1 MRNRAKIPRELAG
14 KWVAWDREQTQI
26 ISSADT
32 FDEVKQLAGDLGW
45 REVVIGK
52 VPSWPH
58 WRSNGCHLLCV
69 VAVFIAGMSNSLSD
83 FVGW

>member
-1 MRNRAKIPRELAG
+1 MRRKISISRELAG

-45 REVVIGK
+45 REVVIAK
-52 VPSWPH
+52 VPSWSQ
-58 WRSNGCHLLCV
+58 WRNKGCQLLCV
-69 VAVFIAGMSNSLSD
+69 VAVFIAGMSNGLSD
-83 FVGW
+83 LGW